1 MMNAIEVKN
10 LEVVY
15 PEFTLDKI
23 KFNVPSGSIVG
34 FVGENGAGKTTTI
47 KAIFNLIPHAKGTVS
62 VYGLDNQEQE
72 LAIKKQI
79 GVVLDDAFFY
89 EDFTTKEI
97 ATVLVKMYHNWDQ
110 PYFDELLKAHDITES
125 KVLKELSK
133 GMKAKVKIFAALAH
147 HPRLL
152 ILDEPTTGLDPVS
165 RDEILD
171 IFYDFIE
178 EDKAILFSS
187 HITSDIEKIADSVI
201 FIDQGKVVLTTDQ
214 AEFQEE
220 FGIAKLTVSQ
230 LVDLG
235 EIDYLYRLETAI
247 STQYLISDR
256 RMFLKEYPDIVVEK
270 ATIEATLLM
279 IKKGEA
285 R

>member
-1 MMNAIEVKN
+1 MTNAIDVKN
-10 LEVVY
+10 LKVVY
-15 PEFTLDKI
+15 PEFILDNI
-23 KFNVPSGSIVG
+23 EFTVPAGAIVG

-47 KAIFNLIPHAKGTVS
+47 MAILNLIPHTKGAIK
-62 VYGLDNQEQE
+62 VYDLDNQEQE
-72 LAIKKQI
+72 RAIKNQL

-97 ATVLVKMYHNWDQ
+97 SRVLVNIYKEWDQ
-110 PYFDELLKAHDITES
+110 AYFDDLLLAHAITETKS
-125 KVLKELSK
+125 LKELSK
-133 GMKAKVKIFAALAH
+133 GMKAKVKIFAAIAH

-178 EDKAILFSS
+178 EEKSILFSS

-201 FIDQGKVVLTTDQ
+201 FINQGQLVLKTEQ
-214 AEFQEE
+214 AEFQDN
-220 FGIAKLTVSQ
+220 FGLAKLTAKQV
-230 LVDLG
+230 VDIG
-235 EIDYLYRLETAI
+235 EMDYLYRLKTTV
-247 STQYLISDR
+247 SVQYLINNRQWFS
-256 RMFLKEYPDIVVEK
+256 KEYPDIVVDK
-270 ATIEATLLM
+270 ATIEDALLM

-285 R
+285 K

>member
-23 KFNVPSGSIVG
+23 EFNVPSGSIVG

-47 KAIFNLIPHAKGTVS
+47 KAILNLISHAKGSVS
-62 VYGLDNQEQE
+62 IYGLDNQEQE

-110 PYFDELLKAHDITES
+110 PYFNELLKAHGITES

-201 FIDQGKVVLTTDQ
+201 FIDRGKIVLTTDQ
-214 AEFQEE
+214 AEFQED
-220 FGIAKLTVSQ
+220 FGIAKLTASQ
-230 LVDLG
+230 LADIG
-235 EIDYLYRLETAI
+235 EIDYLYRLKTAI
-247 STQYLISDR
+247 STQYLISNR

-279 IKKGEA
+279 IKKGEV

>member
-1 MMNAIEVKN
+1 MNAIEVKN

-23 KFNVPSGSIVG
+23 EFNVPSGSIVG

-47 KAIFNLIPHAKGTVS
+47 KAILNLISHAKGSVS
-62 VYGLDNQEQE
+62 IYGLDNQEQE

-110 PYFDELLKAHDITES
+110 PYFNELLKAHGITES

-201 FIDQGKVVLTTDQ
+201 FIDRGKIVLTTDQ
-214 AEFQEE
+214 AEFQED
-220 FGIAKLTVSQ
+220 FGIAKLTASQ
-230 LVDLG
+230 LADIG
-235 EIDYLYRLETAI
+235 EIDYLYRLKTAI
-247 STQYLISDR
+247 STQYLISNR

-279 IKKGEA
+279 IKKGEV